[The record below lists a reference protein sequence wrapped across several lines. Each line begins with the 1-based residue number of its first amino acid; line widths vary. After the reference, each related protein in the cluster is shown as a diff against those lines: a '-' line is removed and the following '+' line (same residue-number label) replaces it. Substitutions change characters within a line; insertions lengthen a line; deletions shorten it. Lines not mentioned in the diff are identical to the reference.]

1 MAKIALGK
9 TIETISW
16 SDEPEAKEYV
26 IDFTDES
33 LKETWKSL
41 KNLAD
46 EIDSY
51 MGSDREDPT
60 KIADAIKRFIV
71 TLLGEDAYADA
82 LAYVD
87 VRGQGAEH
95 CNMMMVG
102 LVRGLADIV
111 TQHIGA
117 KRDDALKKYVS
128 QNANLELV

>member
-16 SDEPEAKEYV
+16 SDEPGAKEYV

-111 TQHIGA
+111 THHIGA
-117 KRDDALKKYVS
+117 KRDSALKKYVS
-128 QNANLELV
+128 QDANLELV